1 MSVWRR
7 TSRTART
14 HTIFAYGQATCADAI
29 ASAVGAVKGGDSW
42 MRALGLELTGRPEA
56 IIQGKGSAGVKERGH
71 TQQALT
77 SSGTCNIV
85 VPCAS
90 LNLLVK
96 PYAKIESANNFR
108 RKPSSKTKPM
118 VFSGNCLHFL
128 SSRKWQDMGSK
139 LTIS

>member
-1 MSVWRR
+1 
-7 TSRTART
+7 
-14 HTIFAYGQATCADAI
+14 
-29 ASAVGAVKGGDSW
+29 

-56 IIQGKGSAGVKERGH
+56 IIQGKGSAGVKERGY

-96 PYAKIESANNFR
+96 PYLLLSVYRPIELGRRRSTRSKIDSVL
-108 RKPSSKTKPM
+108 M
-118 VFSGNCLHFL
+118 V
-128 SSRKWQDMGSK
+128 
-139 LTIS
+139 

>member
-1 MSVWRR
+1 MSVRRR

-42 MRALGLELTGRPEA
+42 VRALGLELTGRPEA

-96 PYAKIESANNFR
+96 PYLLLSVYRPIELGRSRSTRSKIDSVL
-108 RKPSSKTKPM
+108 M
-118 VFSGNCLHFL
+118 V
-128 SSRKWQDMGSK
+128 
-139 LTIS
+139 